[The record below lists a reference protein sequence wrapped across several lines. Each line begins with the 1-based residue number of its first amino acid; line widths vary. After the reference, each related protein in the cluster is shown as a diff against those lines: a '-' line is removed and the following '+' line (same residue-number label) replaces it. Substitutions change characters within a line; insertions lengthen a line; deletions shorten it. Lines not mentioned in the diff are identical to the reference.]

1 LILLNFYRAFAVN
14 KKFAVLSGFMD
25 SSQAKLLLPA
35 ASLLEFL
42 GVLTLI
48 TNDGMLIPK
57 VDLGFSVPAVLPVE
71 IQGIGLLI
79 AGGLTMAFAI
89 MNLN

>member
-1 LILLNFYRAFAVN
+1 
-14 KKFAVLSGFMD
+14 MD
-25 SSQAKLLLPA
+25 SNQAKFLLPA
-35 ASLLEFL
+35 GGLLEFL

-57 VDLGFSVPAVLPVE
+57 VDLGFSIPAVLPVE

-79 AGGLTMAFAI
+79 SGGAVTAFAI
-89 MNLN
+89 MNMSE

>member
-1 LILLNFYRAFAVN
+1 
-14 KKFAVLSGFMD
+14 MD
-25 SSQAKLLLPA
+25 STQAKLLLPVGTI
-35 ASLLEFL
+35 LEFL

-57 VDLGFSVPAVLPVE
+57 VDLGFSIPAVLPVE

-79 AGGLTMAFAI
+79 AGGLSTAYAI
-89 MNLN
+89 MNMK

>member
-1 LILLNFYRAFAVN
+1 
-14 KKFAVLSGFMD
+14 MD
-25 SSQAKLLLPA
+25 STQAKLLLPA
-35 ASLLEFL
+35 GTILEFL

-71 IQGIGLLI
+71 VQGMGLLI
-79 AGGLTMAFAI
+79 AGALTTFYAV
-89 MNLN
+89 MNLR

>member
-1 LILLNFYRAFAVN
+1 
-14 KKFAVLSGFMD
+14 MD
-25 SSQAKLLLPA
+25 STQTKLLLPS

-48 TNDGMLIPK
+48 TNDGMFIPK
-57 VDLGFSVPAVLPVE
+57 VDLGFSIPAILPVE

-79 AGGLTMAFAI
+79 VGGLTTVYAI
-89 MNLN
+89 KNIQ